1 MQFLNPAAFYLL
13 GVIPIVAALH
23 FLKLRRHSY
32 LVPSIMLWLPT
43 AEDRKANVPFQR
55 LRNLPLLLVQV
66 LFLMLVTLS
75 VARPALHRAGFLPGK
90 AILIVDNSASMQS
103 TEMGQPRLALAKQ
116 EALQRIEQIS
126 ASDGMMVLVTHKIRS
141 GDRPEP
147 SYIQQAFTT
156 DKEKLRRAV
165 ENIAATDVGGAR
177 LDFSI
182 QQGAPI
188 GIGGMRNEWHDYE
201 PLHPVFDAA
210 IRYADSPQDKV
221 FFISDTFDNLPD
233 VAHLQLHKVGVG
245 GETENIGIVQFSLET
260 EGEQYVVFVRIQNFT
275 DTTREFNVRLAVA
288 ETGPRPYSSNKGGV
302 DFPASGVSVLSA
314 IDDKTVAIQ
323 AEQTKSVVFSGD
335 ARRLEGLVLSVHL
348 EIEDD
353 FPLDN
358 TVSAILSTL
367 PPLRILLVSDRQQPL
382 LTHLLQ
388 TYGPHVE
395 LKPVS
400 TDTYHGTGDADVTIF
415 DNFAPEAVPEG
426 HLIFITPRG
435 KLPFMPGDAPPV
447 ETHTT
452 PVRVIAADET
462 HALMKGVSLMGLQVS
477 KSTSRELPIWGHSLL
492 ETERGSL
499 IWLGTE
505 AGRQRL
511 VFEFDAFNPE
521 ISDLALTIP
530 GGPLFIYQ
538 CLAWLESG
546 TASIKPLVF
555 QEGRTPHVFRAGEP
569 VSIGISTEEES
580 PMRVQKPDNT
590 SVTLH
595 GSVFTETDRVGV
607 YTVFAGDTPLER
619 FTVNLL
625 DATESALL
633 APAIAPMAEEL
644 KYEATSL
651 QPVTQEIWRWFALMA
666 FLLLLLEWWFYH
678 RSSL

>member
-13 GVIPIVAALH
+13 GVIPIVVALH
-23 FLKLRRHSY
+23 FLKLRRRSY
-32 LVPSIMLWLPT
+32 LVPSIMLWLPA

-75 VARPALHRAGFLPGK
+75 VARPTLRRAGFLPGK

-103 TEMGQPRLALAKQ
+103 TEMGQTRLALAKQ

-126 ASDGMMVLVTHKIRS
+126 ASGGMMILVTHQLRS
-141 GDRPEP
+141 GNRPKP

-156 DKEKLRRAV
+156 DKEKLRLAV
-165 ENIAATDVGGAR
+165 ENLAATDVGGTR

-182 QQGAPI
+182 QQGVPT
-188 GIGGMRNEWHDYE
+188 GIGGMRNEWRDYK

-233 VAHLQLHKVGVG
+233 AARLQLHKVSVG
-245 GETENIGIVQFSLET
+245 SATENIGIVQFSLET
-260 EGEQYVVFVRIQNFT
+260 EGEQYVVFIKIRNFT
-275 DTTREFNVRLAVA
+275 DTPREFNVRLAVA
-288 ETGPRPYSSNKGGV
+288 ETGHRQYSSKE
-302 DFPASGVSVLSA
+302 ATA
-314 IDDKTVAIQ
+314 IDDKSVAIQ
-323 AEQTKSVVFSGD
+323 AGKTKTVVFSGD
-335 ARRLEGLVLSVHL
+335 ASGLEGLVLSVHL

-353 FPLDN
+353 FPPDN

-382 LTHLLQ
+382 LMHLLQ

-395 LKPVS
+395 LERVS

-415 DNFAPEAVPEG
+415 DSFAPEVVPEG
-426 HLIFITPRG
+426 HLIFIAPRG
-435 KLPFMPGDAPPV
+435 KLPFMQEDVPPV

-452 PVRVIAADET
+452 PVSVIAVDET
-462 HALMKGVSLMGLQVS
+462 HALMQGVSLMELQVS
-477 KSTSRELPIWGHSLL
+477 KSTSRKLPIWGHSLL

-499 IWLGTE
+499 IWFGTE
-505 AGRQRL
+505 AGGQRL

-521 ISDLALTIP
+521 ISAFALTIP
-530 GGPLFIYQ
+530 AGPQFIYQ
-538 CLAWLESG
+538 CLAWLETG

-555 QEGRTPHVFRAGEP
+555 QEGRTLQAFYTGEP
-569 VSIGISTEEES
+569 VSIEFSTGEAS
-580 PMRVQKPDNT
+580 TIRVQKPDKT
-590 SVTLH
+590 WVTLD
-595 GSVFTETDRVGV
+595 GSVFTETDQIGV

-619 FTVNLL
+619 FTANLL
-625 DATESALL
+625 DATESARLSPPTDQRQRQG
-633 APAIAPMAEEL
+633 PALTDRANNAEPP
-644 KYEATSL
+644 L
-651 QPVTQEIWRWFALMA
+651 QPMTQEVWRWFALMA
-666 FLLLLLEWWFYH
+666 ILLLLLEWWFYH
-678 RSSL
+678 RR